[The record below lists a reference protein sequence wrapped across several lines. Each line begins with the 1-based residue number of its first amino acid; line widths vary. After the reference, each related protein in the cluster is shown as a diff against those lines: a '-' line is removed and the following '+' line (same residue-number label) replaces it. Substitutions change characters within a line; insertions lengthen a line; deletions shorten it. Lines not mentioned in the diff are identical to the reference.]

1 MAHNNCHD
9 GDNWS
14 PLYRYIDFMGDDSR
28 ALRLREFTQYVR
40 DHITGDEKGEAQVYL
55 DRLFRAFGQRGVR
68 EA

>member
-1 MAHNNCHD
+1 
-9 GDNWS
+9 
-14 PLYRYIDFMGDDSR
+14 MGDDSR
-28 ALRLREFTQYVR
+28 ALRLREFIHYVR